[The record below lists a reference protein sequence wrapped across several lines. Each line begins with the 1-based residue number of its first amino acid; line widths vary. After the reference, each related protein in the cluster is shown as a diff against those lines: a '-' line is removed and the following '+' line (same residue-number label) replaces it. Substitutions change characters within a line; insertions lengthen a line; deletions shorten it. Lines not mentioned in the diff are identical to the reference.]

1 MSGLRDKVA
10 SRRQQAVAVAGEAQR
25 LRGLP
30 WSVAV
35 FYLRAWFT
43 ALRSQDRFTLD
54 SASRPS
60 DVAALL
66 ALAHGYT
73 RTVELGTG
81 TAWTTIALAL
91 ADSNRRVASYDP
103 VIRLQRERYLALI
116 PEEARARIALHDQP
130 AEAAR
135 PEPASVDFLFID
147 CAHDCETTAAAFRAW
162 ETAIAPGG
170 GVAFHDYDHPT
181 YPGVREA
188 IEELNLRGAKTGGL
202 FVWRNS
208 DV

>member
-1 MSGLRDKVA
+1 MSGLGDRVGSRRRQAAAVA
-10 SRRQQAVAVAGEAQR
+10 SEAQQ
-25 LRGLP
+25 LRGFP
-30 WSVAV
+30 RAVAV

-66 ALAHGYT
+66 ALAQGYT
-73 RTVELGTG
+73 TTVELGTG

-91 ADSNRRVASYDP
+91 SDSSRRVASYDP
-103 VIRLQRERYLALI
+103 VIRPQRERYLALI
-116 PEEARARIALHDQP
+116 PEQARARIALHDEP

-135 PEPASVDFLFID
+135 PEPASVGFLFID
-147 CAHDCETTAAAFRAW
+147 CAHDRETTAAAFRAW

-170 GVAFHDYDHPT
+170 VVAFHDYDHPT
-181 YPGVREA
+181 YPGVRDA
-188 IEELNLRGAKTGGL
+188 IAELNLRGAKSGGL
-202 FVWRNS
+202 FVWRKS
-208 DV
+208 DI